1 MQREVF
7 DKYRGLIFKTSGILL
22 KENKQPLLI
31 ARLGKRM
38 RALGI
43 GDFGQYYQRVVS
55 DETGR
60 ELGEL
65 VNAISTNVTNFFR
78 ENQHFDFLA
87 RYAAEWAPKGAVKLR
102 GWCAACSTGEE
113 PYSIAFTLLENL
125 PSEATFEIVASD
137 ISTKVLQIAKFG
149 AYRDQDLAKFRGD
162 LLKRYFQIGVDSA
175 ESFYRVKE
183 NVRSLISFR
192 QINLSTPPFAVD
204 GQLDFIFCRN
214 VMIYFDQHLKT
225 RLLDQFHSLLK
236 PDGLLFVGL
245 SESLG
250 GNTPEF
256 INVQP
261 SVYRKRSRK

>member
-1 MQREVF
+1 MHREVF

-55 DETGR
+55 DESGR

-78 ENQHFDFLA
+78 ENQHFEFLA
-87 RYAAEWAPKGAVKLR
+87 RLAAEWPRGKAENLR

-113 PYSIAFTLLENL
+113 PYSIAITLLENL
-125 PSEATFEIVASD
+125 ASEATFEIVASD
-137 ISTKVLQIAKFG
+137 ISTKVLQVAKFG
-149 AYRDQDLAKFRGD
+149 AYRDLDLAKIPGD
-162 LLKRYFQIGVDSA
+162 LRKRYFQIGVDSA
-175 ESFYRVKE
+175 KSLYRVKE
-183 NVRSLISFR
+183 NVRNLISFR

-225 RLLDQFHSLLK
+225 RLLNQFHSLLK

-250 GNTPEF
+250 GNTPDF
-256 INVQP
+256 ITVQP
-261 SVYRKRSRK
+261 SLYKKRGRN

>member
-7 DKYRGLIFKTSGILL
+7 DKYRGLIFKTTGILL

-55 DETGR
+55 DESGR

-87 RYAAEWAPKGAVKLR
+87 RYAAEWAPKSAGKLR

-113 PYSIAFTLLENL
+113 PYSIAITLLENL
-125 PSEATFEIVASD
+125 PSETTFEIVASD

-149 AYRDQDLAKFRGD
+149 AYRDQDLAKFRSD

-225 RLLDQFHSLLK
+225 RLLSHFHSLLK
-236 PDGLLFVGL
+236 PDALLFVGL

-250 GNTPEF
+250 GNNPEF